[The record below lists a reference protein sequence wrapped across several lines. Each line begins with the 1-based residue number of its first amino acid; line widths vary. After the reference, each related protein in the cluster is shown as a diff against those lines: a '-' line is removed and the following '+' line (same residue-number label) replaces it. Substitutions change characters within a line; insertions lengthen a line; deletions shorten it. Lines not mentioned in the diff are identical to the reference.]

1 MNECYNYLEVI
12 YLIKFKILGIFAA
25 AGSTLLI
32 VLFGE
37 IIPQAVCSRYGLA
50 VGSYTRYFTKVMMAL
65 TFIVSYPLSKC
76 LNFFLG
82 KEIAVAYSRDKVKEL
97 MRHAA
102 QGKNI
107 EQKQFKLISGA
118 LDFNKKNVGEIMKP
132 IKDVFSLD
140 INTILDFD
148 TFKTI
153 LYHGYSRIPVY
164 EHTKENFVGMILIQD
179 LLLNDPADNV
189 PLKAVMDY
197 YKHPVLKCKL
207 SDGLEGMLDKLRK
220 GASHMAFVY
229 NDDAKLYDEEEQ
241 NSQFQQ
247 SSSNFDVICEAVG
260 ILTLEN
266 IIEALVCEEIMDE
279 ADAKREKRKKRKII
293 QINSFYLLEVQN

>member
-1 MNECYNYLEVI
+1 
-12 YLIKFKILGIFAA
+12 
-25 AGSTLLI
+25 LLI

-37 IIPQAVCSRYGLA
+37 IIPQAACSRYGLA
-50 VGSYTRYFTKVMMAL
+50 VGSYTRYFTKVVMCL
-65 TFIVSYPLSKC
+65 TFPVSFPLSKA
-76 LNFFLG
+76 LDYFLG
-82 KEIAVAYSRDKVKEL
+82 KEIAVKYSRDKVKEL
-97 MRHAA
+97 MRSAA
-102 QGKNI
+102 KDKK

-118 LDFNKKNVGEIMKP
+118 LDFNKKNVCEIMKP

-148 TFKTI
+148 TFKAI
-153 LYHGYSRIPVY
+153 LYHGYSRIPVH

-179 LLLNDPADNV
+179 LLLNDPADKV

-207 SDGLEGMLDKLRK
+207 GDGLEGMLEKLRK

-229 NDDAKLYDEEEQ
+229 NDDAKFYDEEDQ
-241 NSQFQQ
+241 NKDSSSQNLQ
-247 SSSNFDVICEAVG
+247 SSSCLEVINEAVG

-266 IIEALVCEEIMDE
+266 IIEALVDEEIMDE
-279 ADAKREKRKKRKII
+279 ADTKRERRKKRD
-293 QINSFYLLEVQN
+293 